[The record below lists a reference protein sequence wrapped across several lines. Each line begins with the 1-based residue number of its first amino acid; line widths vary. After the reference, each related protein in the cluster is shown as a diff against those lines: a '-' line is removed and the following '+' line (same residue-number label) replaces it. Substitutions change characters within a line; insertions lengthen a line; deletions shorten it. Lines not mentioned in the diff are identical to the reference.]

1 MFNRSFPGHALVTSK
16 IKNGLVKFAD
26 GDESVI
32 AGTNREQFGTNREV
46 SWSGAVGMLKA
57 ARDANRQRIVAKQL
71 MEALREK
78 VALSSRTGEP
88 NKNPA
93 ATYFQ
98 EAIGDAQSVTT
109 KSAIALKRLIPST
122 ARHWGDLSQPWSPV
136 ATPYSSTPTYPSTQ
150 SLPTFG
156 TSANSLG
163 VHPQPRPLEGH
174 THS

>member
-71 MEALREK
+71 LTAMREK
-78 VALSSRTGEP
+78 VADSSGAGEP
-88 NKNPA
+88 NKKPV
-93 ATYFQ
+93 ATHFRGSD
-98 EAIGDAQSVTT
+98 GDAQSVTV
-109 KSAIALKRLIPST
+109 KSAIALKRLT
-122 ARHWGDLSQPWSPV
+122 
-136 ATPYSSTPTYPSTQ
+136 T
-150 SLPTFG
+150 
-156 TSANSLG
+156 
-163 VHPQPRPLEGH
+163 
-174 THS
+174 